1 MFLRK
6 YKKLSSFKR
15 FVLKLLNVYALDRET
30 LNLVNPNYKNS
41 GNNTFKINKE
51 SIILSN
57 GYLKLNRKINSLDI
71 FYRFAPNNVMW
82 NSTNRW
88 KRIVPNINKKD
99 LILTSLNSLK
109 KSIIKFISQNQI
121 KVTINL
127 ISDSSEKKF
136 NDIIFKLLDDNLIRI
151 NFIETKIEGNRG
163 SYLECCDQAENSE
176 DLIFFIEDDYIF
188 EENCIEEMIITYSRL
203 STIFN
208 NDVFLCPSDYP
219 FYYDSSYKTSLYIGN
234 KYKWRTVEETLLTF
248 MMSKDLFE
256 RYKKNIR
263 LVGEKENDPFEKP
276 LHEIYK
282 NNPCF
287 SPVNSLSFHISRDHP
302 ATTEDWIK
310 IWKDNFTKF
319 DS

>member
-71 FYRFAPNNVMW
+71 FYRFAPNNLMW

-136 NDIIFKLLDDNLIRI
+136 NDSIFNLLDDNLIRI

-188 EENCIEEMIITYSRL
+188 DENCIEEMIITYSRL

-248 MMSKDLFE
+248 MMSKNLYE

-263 LVGEKENDPFEKP
+263 LVGEKENEPFEKP

-287 SPVNSLSFHISRDHP
+287 SPVNSLSYHISRDHP

-310 IWKDNFTKF
+310 IWNDNFTKF

>member
-1 MFLRK
+1 MFPRK

-41 GNNTFKINKE
+41 GSNTFKINKE

-57 GYLKLNRKINSLDI
+57 GYLKLDRKIKSLDI
-71 FYRFAPNNVMW
+71 FYRYAPNNLMW
-82 NSTNRW
+82 NSTGRW
-88 KRIVPNINKKD
+88 KRIVPNINKRD

-109 KSIIKFISQNQI
+109 KSIIKFSSHNQI
-121 KVTINL
+121 KITINL
-127 ISDSSEKKF
+127 ISDSSDKKF
-136 NDIIFKLLDDNLIRI
+136 NESIIKLLDDNLVSI
-151 NFIETKIEGNRG
+151 NFIETKIQGNRG
-163 SYLECCDQAENSE
+163 SYLESCDQAENSD

-188 EENCIEEMIITYSRL
+188 EEYCIEEMIITYSRL
-203 STIFN
+203 STIFK
-208 NDVFLCPSDYP
+208 NDIFLCPSDYP
-219 FYYDSSYKTSLYIGN
+219 FYYDSSYKTSLYIGY

-248 MMSKDLFE
+248 MMSRKLYD
-256 RYKKNIR
+256 RHKKNIR

-287 SPVNSLSFHISRDHP
+287 SPVNSLSYHVSRDHP
-302 ATTEDWIK
+302 ATTEDWTK
-310 IWKDNFTKF
+310 LWNDNYTKF

>member
-136 NDIIFKLLDDNLIRI
+136 NDIILKLLDDNHIRI

-188 EENCIEEMIITYSRL
+188 DENCIEEMIITYSRL

-248 MMSKDLFE
+248 MMSKDLYE

-263 LVGEKENDPFEKP
+263 LVGEKENVPFEKP

-287 SPVNSLSFHISRDHP
+287 SPVNSLSYHISRDHP

-310 IWKDNFTKF
+310 IWNDNFTKF

>member
-71 FYRFAPNNVMW
+71 FYRFAPNNAMW

-109 KSIIKFISQNQI
+109 KKYY
-121 KVTINL
+121 
-127 ISDSSEKKF
+127 
-136 NDIIFKLLDDNLIRI
+136 
-151 NFIETKIEGNRG
+151 KI
-163 SYLECCDQAENSE
+163 Y
-176 DLIFFIEDDYIF
+176 
-188 EENCIEEMIITYSRL
+188 
-203 STIFN
+203 
-208 NDVFLCPSDYP
+208 
-219 FYYDSSYKTSLYIGN
+219 
-234 KYKWRTVEETLLTF
+234 
-248 MMSKDLFE
+248 
-256 RYKKNIR
+256 
-263 LVGEKENDPFEKP
+263 
-276 LHEIYK
+276 
-282 NNPCF
+282 
-287 SPVNSLSFHISRDHP
+287 
-302 ATTEDWIK
+302 
-310 IWKDNFTKF
+310 FTK
-319 DS
+319 SNKSHN

>member
-136 NDIIFKLLDDNLIRI
+136 NDSIFKLLDDNLIRI

-176 DLIFFIEDDYIF
+176 DLIFFIEDDYLF
-188 EENCIEEMIITYSRL
+188 NENCIEEMIITYSRL

-248 MMSKDLFE
+248 MMSKDLYE

-263 LVGEKENDPFEKP
+263 LVGEKENVPFEKP

-287 SPVNSLSFHISRDHP
+287 SPVNSLSYHISRDHP

-310 IWKDNFTKF
+310 IWNDNFTKF

>member
-109 KSIIKFISQNQI
+109 KYY
-121 KVTINL
+121 
-127 ISDSSEKKF
+127 
-136 NDIIFKLLDDNLIRI
+136 
-151 NFIETKIEGNRG
+151 KI
-163 SYLECCDQAENSE
+163 Y
-176 DLIFFIEDDYIF
+176 
-188 EENCIEEMIITYSRL
+188 
-203 STIFN
+203 
-208 NDVFLCPSDYP
+208 
-219 FYYDSSYKTSLYIGN
+219 
-234 KYKWRTVEETLLTF
+234 
-248 MMSKDLFE
+248 
-256 RYKKNIR
+256 
-263 LVGEKENDPFEKP
+263 
-276 LHEIYK
+276 
-282 NNPCF
+282 
-287 SPVNSLSFHISRDHP
+287 
-302 ATTEDWIK
+302 
-310 IWKDNFTKF
+310 FTK
-319 DS
+319 SNKSHN

>member
-136 NDIIFKLLDDNLIRI
+136 NDSIFKLLDDNLIRI

-188 EENCIEEMIITYSRL
+188 DENCIEEMIITYSRL

-310 IWKDNFTKF
+310 IWNDNFTKF

>member
-71 FYRFAPNNVMW
+71 FYRFAPNNAMW

-99 LILTSLNSLK
+99 LILTSLSSLK

-127 ISDSSEKKF
+127 IYDSSEKKF
-136 NDIIFKLLDDNLIRI
+136 NDSIFKLLDDNLIRI

-188 EENCIEEMIITYSRL
+188 DENCIEEMIITYSRL
-203 STIFN
+203 STIFG

-248 MMSKDLFE
+248 MMSKDLYE

-310 IWKDNFTKF
+310 IWNDNFTKF

>member
-127 ISDSSEKKF
+127 ISDNSEKKF
-136 NDIIFKLLDDNLIRI
+136 NDIIFKLLDDNHIRI

-188 EENCIEEMIITYSRL
+188 DENCIEEMIITYSRL

-248 MMSKDLFE
+248 MMSKDLYE

-263 LVGEKENDPFEKP
+263 LVGEKENVPFEKP

-310 IWKDNFTKF
+310 IWNDNFTKF

>member
-176 DLIFFIEDDYIF
+176 DLIFFIEDDYLF
-188 EENCIEEMIITYSRL
+188 DENCIEEMIITYSRL

-248 MMSKDLFE
+248 MMSKDLYE

-263 LVGEKENDPFEKP
+263 LVGEKENVPFEKP

-287 SPVNSLSFHISRDHP
+287 SPVNSLSYHISRDHP

-310 IWKDNFTKF
+310 IWNDNFTKF

>member
-136 NDIIFKLLDDNLIRI
+136 NDSIFNLLDDNLIRI

-188 EENCIEEMIITYSRL
+188 DENCIEEMIITYSRL

-248 MMSKDLFE
+248 MMSKDLYE
-256 RYKKNIR
+256 RYKKKIR
-263 LVGEKENDPFEKP
+263 LVGEKENVPFEKP

-287 SPVNSLSFHISRDHP
+287 SPVNSLSYHISKDHP

-310 IWKDNFTKF
+310 IWNDNFTKF